1 MKYQTRGSRKFIH
14 LIKLEVLFKEGALVK
29 VSAKSCSWSRVVMII
44 EFIVSIIGLI
54 AVWFMTA
61 SASDAVVVCLVVL
74 IVIALIKKVR
84 HDTNRKD

>member
-1 MKYQTRGSRKFIH
+1 MI
-14 LIKLEVLFKEGALVK
+14 LIEL
-29 VSAKSCSWSRVVMII
+29 
-44 EFIVSIIGLI
+44 IVSIIGLI

>member
-44 EFIVSIIGLI
+44 EFIVAIIGLI
-54 AVWFMTA
+54 AVWFMTS
-61 SASDAVVVCLVVL
+61 SASDSVVVCLVVL
-74 IVIALIKKVR
+74 IVVGVVKLF
-84 HDTNRKD
+84 RK

>member
-1 MKYQTRGSRKFIH
+1 MTHVNYLSLGRGIG
-14 LIKLEVLFKEGALVK
+14 IAMLV
-29 VSAKSCSWSRVVMII
+29 

-54 AVWFMTA
+54 AIWFMTA